1 VTLLYWIR
9 RLVSL
14 RDFCVPLSQVKQQIE
29 EIDRLTHIVSA
40 IERDMVSI
48 KRQYEVRIV
57 ACLAWQVVER
67 LYKPHLPLP
76 CTRLMS
82 ALRRRWRSATTPAS
96 S

>member
-1 VTLLYWIR
+1 MSLLYWTR

-14 RDFCVPLSQVKQQIE
+14 RDFCVPCSQVKQQIE

-48 KRQYEVRIV
+48 KRQYEVRVV
-57 ACLAWQVVER
+57 ACLAWQVVEQ
-67 LYKPHLPLP
+67 LQNLI
-76 CTRLMS
+76 C
-82 ALRRRWRSATTPAS
+82 LRCAPVTAVFRRPWRSATTPAS